1 MQDVTKQLIPW
12 FVAAFLGFSML
23 FTDANAGYSDWSKE
37 KRQLFWASNLAIAYD
52 INTTMDGSQYWRNGL
67 MELNP
72 ILGPYPT
79 DNQLFTYMIVRV
91 AVNYAVADWLKP
103 PHDTYYLGF
112 ATGVHYMAGYNNS
125 HLVDKV
131 RRDGR

>member
-12 FVAAFLGFSML
+12 FVAAFLSFSML

-37 KRQLFWASNLAIAYD
+37 KRQMFWASNLAIAYD
-52 INTTMDGSQYWRNGL
+52 MKTTTDAVPYWRNGL
-67 MELNP
+67 IELNP
-72 ILGPYPT
+72 ILGSYPT
-79 DNQLFTYMIVRV
+79 DNQLLAYFVARV
-91 AVNYAVADWLKP
+91 GVNYVLADWLKP

-112 ATGVHYMAGYNNS
+112 ATGLHYMAGFNNS
-125 HLVDKV
+125 HLVSNR

>member
-52 INTTMDGSQYWRNGL
+52 IKTTTDAVPYWRNGL
-67 MELNP
+67 MERNP
-72 ILGPYPT
+72 ILGLYPT
-79 DNQLFTYMIVRV
+79 QNQLLGYMVVRV

-103 PHDTYYLGF
+103 PHDTYYLGI
-112 ATGVHYMAGYNNS
+112 TAGGGFMVGFNNS
-125 HLVDKV
+125 RLVDKV